1 VIVLSLGAAMGITT
15 SLFSVVNALWF
26 TPWSVQGSEELRVV
40 DPGISS
46 EEWQSWTEQTRSF
59 SGLAAER
66 GQAVRLGGQLTFCSL
81 VSSNFFEVLRVPL
94 VMGRGFA
101 PDDAADTGANRAV
114 ISHHLWQT
122 RLGGD
127 PNIVGRSIT
136 VDQTD
141 PSLPATSLTIV
152 GVSAAGFDGTATF
165 RTQLWLPLAAAREFQ
180 TSARRDEASS
190 PSLLNVKAFGRLAPG
205 GSNEQAEAELSVLS
219 QRFRSQR
226 GLPRSAIVL
235 RSTDRFSQSPPSAQ
249 TRGMWG
255 SLLVGIVFIALI
267 ACANV
272 SNLLLA
278 RGHARRGEIALRL
291 ALGGTRG
298 RVVRQL
304 LTESLILSIAAAGLG
319 VMIAGW
325 LPETVFRSFLQDT
338 SLGELLQLTFPL
350 DLRVFL
356 WSLAIS
362 AIACFAFGLAP
373 ALRCT
378 EVALGE
384 VMKEGQQNSKRVLM
398 PSILSYQAIVSV
410 MAMAI
415 AGLMLRS
422 GPVNEARAI
431 TRSVADLTVVR
442 LDLPRGVD
450 SPQRQTLVS
459 TISERLGAIAG
470 VENVSG
476 IAEQIQAG
484 VSQTLHVTPT
494 YFSVAGI
501 PWVSGRTFASTDPS
515 DRVMVV
521 NEAFAH
527 HFWPDR
533 SAIGQALTS
542 DAQGVWD
549 RKLVG
554 REVVGVVGN
563 AQLSRP
569 TAYLPVEPSDVQAF
583 LVRATQGLVTRETA
597 RLIATLRPTVTMK
610 VLSGSAWIAQ
620 ITGPTLLAVWITAAF
635 GGVALL
641 LGAIG
646 IFSLLEYS
654 VQQRTREI
662 GIRRALGA
670 EPWDIIRSIIA
681 APALPLARGLLIGS
695 AGAVVAG
702 AFMRRADLPAGINP
716 LDLLTY
722 AVVAAVLIVAAVLA
736 AYGPARRALRI
747 EPSKALRFE

>member
-1 VIVLSLGAAMGITT
+1 MIVLSLGAAMGITT

-40 DPGISS
+40 DPVISS

-66 GQAVRLGGQLTFCSL
+66 GQAVRLGGQLTFCSF
-81 VSSNFFEVLRVPL
+81 VSSNFFEVLRVPML
-94 VMGRGFA
+94 MGRGLA
-101 PDDAADTGANRAV
+101 PDDAADTGAKRAV

-136 VDQTD
+136 VDQVD
-141 PSLPATSLTIV
+141 PSLPAASLTIV
-152 GVSAAGFDGTATF
+152 GVSAAGFNGTATF
-165 RTQLWLPLAAAREFQ
+165 RTQLWLPLAAARGFQ

-190 PSLLNVKAFGRLAPG
+190 PSLFNVKAFGRLAPG
-205 GSNEQAEAELSVLS
+205 GSDEQAEAELSVLS

-235 RSTDRFSQSPPSAQ
+235 RRTDRYSQSPPSAQ

-304 LTESLILSIAAAGLG
+304 LTESFILFIAAAGLG
-319 VMIAGW
+319 VIIAGW

-378 EVALGE
+378 EVGLGE
-384 VMKEGQQNSKRVLM
+384 VMKEGQQNSRKILM

-422 GPVNEARAI
+422 GPVNEARTI

-442 LDLPRGVD
+442 LDLPQAVD
-450 SPQRQTLVS
+450 SPQRQTLVT

-470 VENVSG
+470 VENVAG

-494 YFSVAGI
+494 YFGVAGI
-501 PWVSGRTFASTDPS
+501 LPVSGRTFASADPS
-515 DRVMVV
+515 DRRVMVI

-533 SAIGQALTS
+533 SAIGQALTL
-542 DAQGVWD
+542 DIQGVWD

-563 AQLSRP
+563 AQFSRP
-569 TAYLPVEPSDVQAF
+569 TGTCRLNLQMFKRSWF
-583 LVRATQGLVTRETA
+583 GLR
-597 RLIATLRPTVTMK
+597 K
-610 VLSGSAWIAQ
+610 VS
-620 ITGPTLLAVWITAAF
+620 
-635 GGVALL
+635 
-641 LGAIG
+641 
-646 IFSLLEYS
+646 
-654 VQQRTREI
+654 
-662 GIRRALGA
+662 
-670 EPWDIIRSIIA
+670 
-681 APALPLARGLLIGS
+681 
-695 AGAVVAG
+695 
-702 AFMRRADLPAGINP
+702 
-716 LDLLTY
+716 
-722 AVVAAVLIVAAVLA
+722 
-736 AYGPARRALRI
+736 
-747 EPSKALRFE
+747 